1 MPLSRRALLALP
13 LLAACSPAPETPPD
27 GWFVD
32 EERARAALAAQ
43 RSKMLVWVG
52 THH

>member
-13 LLAACSPAPETPPD
+13 LLAACRSEPTAPPD

-32 EERARAALAAQ
+32 EEQARAALAAQ
-43 RSKMLVWVG
+43 RSRMLVWVG